1 MIRKLSILCIIAT
14 SLVFSD
20 IIKPEFAED
29 LRTTHVLFEW
39 EQEPDA
45 IEYNLQ
51 ISDSFTFNNIIT
63 NINEETT
70 SYIEKNNLDWD
81 QNYYWRVRPIYNQSE
96 GQWEEGYFSIQDR
109 LLIDVDVN
117 MINDTLVQDGVMI
130 YSQFA
135 PYFAVGAID
144 KWGNEIWNTQ
154 IAYMNHINDSGQ
166 MYGVNGQGVKINYN
180 HEILWET
187 PAGTD
192 IDSHE
197 VKQIPNGNYMA
208 FVPTFQDGPISPE
221 GNWAQYFQAI
231 GYAVDGETNE
241 FPWMGLRIV
250 EFDQYTGQ
258 EVWNWDPF
266 EHFTMEDYDIYEG
279 TWWNA
284 AFNGFF
290 DWMHSNAFHFD
301 EEESVIYVSHRHLS
315 RISKIAYPSG
325 DVIWN
330 MGLPA
335 QYNTGNDNICTE
347 LSFSFQHHIQ
357 LMDDGTLLFFDNGNL
372 SELVMGDPD
381 ATTRIRRVRVIDN
394 SYCETEWQYDL
405 PTSLHGLGMG
415 SVQLLDNGNYFIYTF
430 GKDNNNTGEG
440 CTLLEI
446 NPEGQIVWRATSQ
459 DLGAAWYRSYKVPS
473 IYPEAFSVM
482 ANNYTL
488 EDDGSPIIL
497 STNNSISFTLHNKG
511 GHQQSYQYSLS
522 DIENP
527 EFPMFN
533 SEQGQIALAPDENVD
548 LSFLA
553 NNNQL
558 NSSIINLSI
567 SPIYHEYET
576 KNFSFNVVADNS
588 IPGDINLDQELNVL
602 DVVLTIN
609 IVLSDNYNIIAD
621 LNNDGTNDILDIV
634 QLINLIIDN

>member
-1 MIRKLSILCIIAT
+1 MNLEKNILSTLFIISTLFA
-14 SLVFSD
+14 D
-20 IIKPEFAED
+20 IIKPEFGQD
-29 LRTTHVLFEW
+29 LRSVHILFEW
-39 EQEPDA
+39 EQEPNA

-63 NINEETT
+63 DISEETT

-81 QNYYWRVRPIYNQSE
+81 QSYYWRVRPIYSQGE
-96 GQWEEGYFSIQDR
+96 GQWEEGYFSIQNR
-109 LLIDVDVN
+109 LLIDVDINMVN
-117 MINDTLVQDGVMI
+117 DSLVQDGVMI
-130 YSQFA
+130 YSQFS

-154 IAYMNHINDSGQ
+154 TAYMNHINDFGQ
-166 MYGVNGQGVKINYN
+166 MYGVNGQGVKINYS
-180 HEILWET
+180 HEILWAT
-187 PAGTD
+187 PEGTD

-208 FVPTFQDGPISPE
+208 FVPIFQDGPISPE

-250 EFDQYTGQ
+250 EFNQYTGQ
-258 EVWNWDPF
+258 EVWSWDPF

-301 EEESVIYVSHRHLS
+301 EEESIIYVSHRHLS

-325 DVIWN
+325 EVIWN

-335 QYNTGNDNICTE
+335 QYNTGDDNICTE

-372 SELVMGDPD
+372 SELVMGDSD
-381 ATTRIRRVRVIDN
+381 ATTRIRRIRVIDN
-394 SYCETEWQYDL
+394 SYCETVWQYDL
-405 PTSLHGLGMG
+405 PESLHGLGMG

-430 GKDNNNTGEG
+430 GKDNDNTGDG

-446 NPEGQIVWRATSQ
+446 TPDGQVVWRATSQ
-459 DLGAAWYRSYKVPS
+459 DFGTAWYRSYKIPS
-473 IYPEAFSVM
+473 IYPEAFSLL
-482 ANNYTL
+482 ASNYII
-488 EDDGSPIIL
+488 DDE
-497 STNNSISFTLHNKG
+497 NNSVILTSNNAINFTIYNKG
-511 GHQQSYQYSLS
+511 GYTQTYKYILTDLTDS
-522 DIENP
+522 ET
-527 EFPMFN
+527 PMFN
-533 SEQGQIALAPDENVD
+533 NQNGEITLEPNEIYD
-548 LSFLA
+548 LSFSVS
-553 NNNQL
+553 NQL
-558 NSSIINLSI
+558 DSTDINLSI
-567 SPIYHEYET
+567 WPIHHDYEM
-576 KNFSFNVVADNS
+576 KNLLFSVALDNS
-588 IPGDINLDQELNVL
+588 ILGDINFDQELNVL
-602 DVVLTIN
+602 DVVLAIN
-609 IVLSDNYNIIAD
+609 IILSDEYNIIAD
-621 LNNDGTNDILDIV
+621 LNNDNENNILDIV

>member
-1 MIRKLSILCIIAT
+1 MNLEKNILSTLFIISTLFA
-14 SLVFSD
+14 D
-20 IIKPEFAED
+20 IIKPEFGQD
-29 LRTTHVLFEW
+29 LRSVHILFEW
-39 EQEPDA
+39 EQEPNA

-51 ISDSFTFNNIIT
+51 ISDSFTFNNIIAD
-63 NINEETT
+63 ISEETT

-81 QNYYWRVRPIYNQSE
+81 QSYYWRVRPIYSQGE
-96 GQWEEGYFSIQDR
+96 GQWEEGYFSIENR
-109 LLIDVDVN
+109 LLIDVDINMVN
-117 MINDTLVQDGVMI
+117 DSLVQDGVMI
-130 YSQFA
+130 YSQFS

-154 IAYMNHINDSGQ
+154 TAYMNHINDFGQ
-166 MYGVNGQGVKINYN
+166 MYGVNGQGVKINYS
-180 HEILWET
+180 HEILWAT
-187 PAGTD
+187 PEGTD

-208 FVPTFQDGPISPE
+208 FVPIFQDGPISPE

-250 EFDQYTGQ
+250 EFDQYTRE
-258 EVWNWDPF
+258 EVWSWNPF
-266 EHFTMEDYDIYEG
+266 EHFTMDDNDIYEG

-325 DVIWN
+325 EVIWN

-335 QYNTGNDNICTE
+335 QYNTGDDNICTE

-372 SELVMGDPD
+372 SELVMGDSD
-381 ATTRIRRVRVIDN
+381 ATTRIRRIRVIDN
-394 SYCETEWQYDL
+394 SYCETVWQYDL
-405 PTSLHGLGMG
+405 PESLHGLGMG

-430 GKDNNNTGEG
+430 GKDNDNTGDG

-446 NPEGQIVWRATSQ
+446 APDGQVVWRATSQ
-459 DLGAAWYRSYKVPS
+459 DFGTAWYRSYKMPS
-473 IYPEAFSVM
+473 IYPEAFSLL
-482 ANNYTL
+482 ANNYII
-488 EDDGSPIIL
+488 DDE
-497 STNNSISFTLHNKG
+497 NNSVILTSNNAINFTIYNKG
-511 GHQQSYQYSLS
+511 GYTQTYKYILTDLTDS
-522 DIENP
+522 ET
-527 EFPMFN
+527 PMFN
-533 SEQGQIALAPDENVD
+533 NQNGEVTLEPNETYD
-548 LSFLA
+548 LSFSVS
-553 NNNQL
+553 NQL
-558 NSSIINLSI
+558 DSTNIDLSIWPIHHDYEMKNLS
-567 SPIYHEYET
+567 
-576 KNFSFNVVADNS
+576 FSVALDNS
-588 IPGDINLDQELNVL
+588 ILGDINFDQELNVL
-602 DVVLTIN
+602 DVVLAIN
-609 IVLSDNYNIIAD
+609 IILSDEYNVIAD
-621 LNNDGTNDILDIV
+621 LNNDNENNILDIV